1 VAAVV
6 GRLRVEGR
14 AAPNPHGAAKRVYYC
29 AQMNLKRLLL
39 FLILALLVVFM
50 VQSPGE
56 AARLVKTTGENAG
69 EWFSAAAE
77 SFTKFLSSL
86 V

>member
-1 VAAVV
+1 
-6 GRLRVEGR
+6 
-14 AAPNPHGAAKRVYYC
+14 
-29 AQMNLKRLLL
+29 MNLKRLLL

-69 EWFSAAAE
+69 EWFAAAAD

-86 V
+86 I